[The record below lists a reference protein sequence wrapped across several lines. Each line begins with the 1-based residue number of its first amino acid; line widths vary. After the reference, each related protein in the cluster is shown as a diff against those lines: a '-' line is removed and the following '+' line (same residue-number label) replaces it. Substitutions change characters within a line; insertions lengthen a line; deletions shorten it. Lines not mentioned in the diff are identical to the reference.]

1 MTHHISPDH
10 ARLTRT
16 KPKLIRLHRSKR
28 HRLMAGVFG
37 GIAEYMRWSP
47 AVLRWLFVLSI
58 PLTATVTLFGGILFY
73 LIMWLIMPEASDE
86 SYIYESY

>member
-37 GIAEYMRWSP
+37 GVVACGATM
-47 AVLRWLFVLSI
+47 AVCAVYSTDGNGDVVWWDFVLSYHV
-58 PLTATVTLFGGILFY
+58 AHHARS
-73 LIMWLIMPEASDE
+73 ER
-86 SYIYESY
+86 

>member
-1 MTHHISPDH
+1 M
-10 ARLTRT
+10 
-16 KPKLIRLHRSKR
+16 
-28 HRLMAGVFG
+28 
-37 GIAEYMRWSP
+37 
-47 AVLRWLFVLSI
+47 LRWLFVLSI

>member
-1 MTHHISPDH
+1 MTHHTSPDH

-37 GIAEYMRWSP
+37 GIAEYMGVVACGATM
-47 AVLRWLFVLSI
+47 AVCAVYSTDGNHYIVWWDFVLSYHV
-58 PLTATVTLFGGILFY
+58 AHHARS
-73 LIMWLIMPEASDE
+73 ER
-86 SYIYESY
+86 

>member
-1 MTHHISPDH
+1 MTHHASTDH

-37 GIAEYMRWSP
+37 GIAEYMGWSP

-58 PLTATVTLFGGILFY
+58 PLTATITLFGGVLFY
-73 LIMWLIMPEASDE
+73 LIMWFIMPKASDE